1 MSDMGFTSK
10 RAVSL
15 VVIAMAV
22 LSPGC
27 LPASAQ
33 AASAIECRISA
44 TVADGMLRLNAIAN
58 GRKQASGEYVFE
70 VAKTSESGTS
80 QNVQSGGFA
89 VDADQET
96 ILTTVLL
103 EGTAVGHYQAR
114 LTIISNSG
122 RISCVSP

>member
-1 MSDMGFTSK
+1 
-10 RAVSL
+10 
-15 VVIAMAV
+15 
-22 LSPGC
+22 
-27 LPASAQ
+27 
-33 AASAIECRISA
+33 
-44 TVADGMLRLNAIAN
+44 MLRLNAIAN